1 MLNVSSAFK
10 QLLYEGKRN
19 YLSYADIT
27 LSDGT
32 KLSLDNSDIWDSGME
47 ISDSV
52 SSDNSFDVGA
62 AIVNSSKIVINNI
75 YDDYSD
81 CDFSNAEVIMYVGL
95 KLPDGTIER
104 VRKGTFH
111 VDEPKY
117 NGAIITLNCLDNMSK
132 FDRPYSE
139 STLQYP
145 ATLNQIVRDA
155 CSKCGVTLQT
165 YDFPHDD
172 YVVQERPEDEAT
184 TFGEV
189 IQWASQIACC
199 FCRCDAYGRL
209 ELKWYNQEAFENRYF
224 LSGGTFKNIPPTND
238 TVSGGAFN
246 PWTDGELINSGGFT
260 DLDGIHHI
268 YSLGS
273 ISTSTDDVVIT
284 GVSVSVK
291 ASDDDSGQEIVV
303 SETGASGYVISIENN
318 NLINVGDGATVAGW
332 IGEKLIGFRFR
343 KASVSHLSDP
353 TIEAGDVAILT
364 DTKGRNYNIIISS
377 TKFNSNGSY
386 QNTESSALDP
396 ARNSATRFSESTKNY
411 VDYRK
416 EIKREKTRREQ
427 AIEELTNRINNSSGT
442 FTTIETQADGSHIY
456 YLHNK
461 PALADS
467 DIIWKMTAEAWGVS
481 TDGGKTY
488 NAGMTV
494 DGDTIVRILTATGV
508 NADWINT
515 GAIQVTDDDGSIIFS
530 VDMDTK
536 QVIISGDHVRIGGKT
551 ATAAIDDVLQESK
564 DYSDGKLADFAD
576 AVTEDLSSIQAQ
588 VDGQIET
595 YYEDYEPSLQNYPA
609 NEWTTTEERKKH
621 EGDLFYWKPKGYAY
635 RFFQDGAT
643 WKWQLVQ
650 DTDITQAMAA
660 AEKAQDTA
668 DGKRRVFVIPPTPPY
683 DIGDLWTT
691 GEEILTCSVA
701 RAQGS
706 TYVSTDWKKLNS
718 YTDDTVANEALE
730 EARKARNLNMILDN
744 EYQGIYTDHNGNI
757 ATFPNV
763 KTTVQVLYGHTD
775 VSVNCS
781 YTTNKSSGVTGTWNN
796 ASRTYT
802 VTGLSTDTG
811 WVDITAS
818 YLNLFTVTKRFN
830 IEKIKG
836 GTNGKNGVSVT
847 GTTITY
853 QASSSGT
860 AIPTG
865 TWNSSV
871 PTVSAGQYLWTRT
884 QFNYSD
890 GSHTYSYSVSRMGQN
905 GTNGATGKGIKS
917 VTNHYLA
924 TSSSDVTTS
933 TSGWTTTVQTITSS
947 KKYLWNYE
955 TITYTDN
962 STMNT
967 TPCIIGTYGEK
978 GANGDDGNGIS
989 SITEH
994 YAVSSLNT
1002 TAPASWSST
1011 VPAMTKTNRYLWNY
1025 ETVKYTNGTSVDT
1038 AKRVIGVYGDTGEK
1052 GEDGKGISSTTITYQ
1067 ASSSG
1072 TSIPTGNWSSSVP
1085 TVSAGQ
1091 YLWTRTIIQ
1100 YTDGT
1105 TSTSYSVGKM
1115 GQNGTPGRTYMIE
1128 PSVNI
1133 LKRSHDNTISPNF
1146 VEFSAYYR
1154 DGNSATRTA
1163 YSGRWIIEETSDGN
1177 FWTTIYTSPA
1187 NESSVKHYVY
1197 SILADSD
1204 GSAIA
1209 NSNGDTIGI
1218 PRDVVAIRAKL
1229 YASGGTTN
1237 LLDMQS
1243 IAVVIDVDALTHE
1256 EIFNL
1261 LTNNGEVKG
1270 IYKEGNQLYISFT
1283 YARGGELVL
1292 GGANNGNGLLKILDA
1307 SGNQVGYIDNTGVH
1321 FNKGTF
1327 SGTLSAATGSF
1338 SGSITSSNA
1347 IITGGKIQMAASSS
1361 ETNFIILGF
1370 EYSEGSSSLS
1380 LSGSSMTLTEGNNVN
1395 VESVRMNRIY
1405 NGQESTRISAGNI
1418 YVSNDPTGLT
1428 PSNYDYCRLHKG
1440 GFYAT
1445 SPSGRASYLDD
1456 GNLQTAGNVYAWGNI
1471 GCSGEKSRIVDTENY
1486 SNRKLYSYEFS
1497 SPMFGDIGE
1506 GITDQN
1512 GECYVSFDDVFL
1524 ESVNSNC
1531 EYQVFLQK
1539 EGQGDLWV
1547 EEKTPQYFLVKGTKN
1562 LNFAWEVKVRQK
1574 NYEYER
1580 LEIYGTEPEL
1590 EKISYETEGL
1600 KAVDL
1605 LTQEYIQN
1613 STFNVTEYYME
1624 LEGTFI

>member
-508 NADWINT
+508 NADWIDT

-530 VDMDTK
+530 VDMDTRR
-536 QVIISGDHVRIGGKT
+536 VIISGDHVRIGGKT

-576 AVTEDLSSIQAQ
+576 TVTEDLSSIQAQ

-621 EGDLFYWKPKGYAY
+621 EGDLFYWKSKGYAY

-775 VSVNCS
+775 VSANCS

-818 YLNLFTVTKRFN
+818 YLSLFVVTKRFN

-836 GTNGKNGVSVT
+836 GTNGSNGVSVT

-860 AIPTG
+860 SIPKG
-865 TWNSSV
+865 NWSPSV
-871 PTVSAGQYLWTRT
+871 PTVSAGRYLWTRT
-884 QFNYSD
+884 QFNYSN
-890 GSHTYSYSVSRMGQN
+890 GNHTYSYSVSRMGQN
-905 GTNGATGKGIKS
+905 GTDGNDGKGIKS
-917 VTNHYLA
+917 
-924 TSSSDVTTS
+924 S
-933 TSGWTTTVQTITSS
+933 
-947 KKYLWNYE
+947 
-955 TITYTDN
+955 
-962 STMNT
+962 NT
-967 TPCIIGTYGEK
+967 
-978 GANGDDGNGIS
+978 
-989 SITEH
+989 
-994 YAVSSLNT
+994 
-1002 TAPASWSST
+1002 
-1011 VPAMTKTNRYLWNY
+1011 
-1025 ETVKYTNGTSVDT
+1025 
-1038 AKRVIGVYGDTGEK
+1038 
-1052 GEDGKGISSTTITYQ
+1052 TYQ
-1067 ASSSG
+1067 ASTSG
-1072 TSIPTGNWSSSVP
+1072 TSVPTGNWSSSIP

-1091 YLWTRTIIQ
+1091 YLWTRTIFQ

-1115 GQNGTPGRTYMIE
+1115 GQNGTPARIYMIE

-1133 LKRSHDNTISPNF
+1133 LKRSKDDTISPNF
-1146 VEFSAYYR
+1146 VEFKSYYR

-1163 YSGRWIIEETSDGN
+1163 YNGRWIIEETSDGDT
-1177 FWTTIYTSPA
+1177 WTTIYTSSA
-1187 NESSVKHYVY
+1187 NENSVTHYVY
-1197 SILADSD
+1197 SLLADSD

-1209 NSNGDTIGI
+1209 NANGDTIGI

-1229 YASGGTTN
+1229 YAAGGTTN

-1243 IAVVIDVDALTHE
+1243 VAVVIDVDNLTHE

-1261 LTNNGEVKG
+1261 LTNNGAVKG
-1270 IYKEGNQLYISFT
+1270 IYQEGDQLYISFT
-1283 YARGGELVL
+1283 YAKGGELVL
-1292 GGANNGNGLLKILDA
+1292 GGANNGNGIFILRNK
-1307 SGNQVGYIDNTGVH
+1307 SGAEIARMDNSGFSTTNG
-1321 FNKGTF
+1321 NF
-1327 SGTLSAATGSF
+1327 SGTITGSKISGSELDTNSA
-1338 SGSITSSNA
+1338 SGSIGINVNAGEFAFFSQGQKVANISSMLMLTGSDGVTRRGVAVRQESDSNFISFGALGIDIIPSQEYPIQMKSSTSV
-1347 IITGGKIQMAASSS
+1347 GGKLYAYFGAEIAGYL
-1361 ETNFIILGF
+1361 E
-1370 EYSEGSSSLS
+1370 
-1380 LSGSSMTLTEGNNVN
+1380 VN
-1395 VESVRMNRIY
+1395 GTKNRVI
-1405 NGQESTRISAGNI
+1405 NTK
-1418 YVSNDPTGLT
+1418 
-1428 PSNYDYCRLHKG
+1428 NYGKRL
-1440 GFYAT
+1440 
-1445 SPSGRASYLDD
+1445 
-1456 GNLQTAGNVYAWGNI
+1456 Q
-1471 GCSGEKSRIVDTENY
+1471 
-1486 SNRKLYSYEFS
+1486 YSYEMA
-1497 SPMFGDIGE
+1497 SPLFGDIGE
-1506 GITDQN
+1506 GIIN
-1512 GECYVSFDDVFL
+1512 EKGECIVCIDDIFQ
-1524 ESVNSNC
+1524 ETAKTSI

-1539 EGQGDLWV
+1539 EGEGDIWV
-1547 EEKTPQYFLVKGTKN
+1547 EEKNEQYFTVKGTPDLK
-1562 LNFAWEVKVRQK
+1562 FAWEIKARQK
-1574 NYEYER
+1574 DYESERLCVSHSDSSDGIIERQDYEYSGINRYFE
-1580 LEIYGTEPEL
+1580 
-1590 EKISYETEGL
+1590 
-1600 KAVDL
+1600 
-1605 LTQEYIQN
+1605 LTQEYLEN
-1613 STFNVTEYYME
+1613 SFFDAQKYISEME
-1624 LEGTFI
+1624 DMFI

>member
-1 MLNVSSAFK
+1 MLNVSNAFK

-32 KLSLDNSDIWDSGME
+32 KLTLDNSDIWDSGME

-81 CDFSNAEVIMYVGL
+81 YDFSNAEVIMYVGL
-95 KLPDGTIER
+95 KLPDGTTER

-145 ATLNQIVRDA
+145 ANLNQIVRDA

-189 IQWASQIACC
+189 VQWAAQIACC
-199 FCRCDAYGRL
+199 FCRCDVYGRL

-238 TVSGGAFN
+238 TMSGGAFN

-364 DTKGRNYNIIISS
+364 DIKGRNYNIIISS

-411 VDYRK
+411 VEYRK

-461 PALADS
+461 PTLADS

-530 VDMDTK
+530 VDMDTR

-551 ATAAIDDVLQESK
+551 ATAAID
-564 DYSDGKLADFAD
+564 
-576 AVTEDLSSIQAQ
+576 
-588 VDGQIET
+588 
-595 YYEDYEPSLQNYPA
+595 
-609 NEWTTTEERKKH
+609 
-621 EGDLFYWKPKGYAY
+621 
-635 RFFQDGAT
+635 
-643 WKWQLVQ
+643 
-650 DTDITQAMAA
+650 
-660 AEKAQDTA
+660 
-668 DGKRRVFVIPPTPPY
+668 
-683 DIGDLWTT
+683 
-691 GEEILTCSVA
+691 
-701 RAQGS
+701 
-706 TYVSTDWKKLNS
+706 
-718 YTDDTVANEALE
+718 EALE

-775 VSVNCS
+775 VSANCS

-818 YLNLFTVTKRFN
+818 YLSLFVVTKRFN

-836 GTNGKNGVSVT
+836 GTNGSNGVSVT
-847 GTTITY
+847 G
-853 QASSSGT
+853 
-860 AIPTG
+860 
-865 TWNSSV
+865 
-871 PTVSAGQYLWTRT
+871 
-884 QFNYSD
+884 
-890 GSHTYSYSVSRMGQN
+890 
-905 GTNGATGKGIKS
+905 
-917 VTNHYLA
+917 
-924 TSSSDVTTS
+924 
-933 TSGWTTTVQTITSS
+933 
-947 KKYLWNYE
+947 
-955 TITYTDN
+955 
-962 STMNT
+962 
-967 TPCIIGTYGEK
+967 
-978 GANGDDGNGIS
+978 
-989 SITEH
+989 
-994 YAVSSLNT
+994 
-1002 TAPASWSST
+1002 
-1011 VPAMTKTNRYLWNY
+1011 
-1025 ETVKYTNGTSVDT
+1025 
-1038 AKRVIGVYGDTGEK
+1038 
-1052 GEDGKGISSTTITYQ
+1052 TTITYQ

-1072 TSIPTGNWSSSVP
+1072 TSIPTGNWSSSIPTVSAGQYLWTRTQFNYSNGNHTYSYSVSRMGQNGTDGNDGKGIKSSNTTYQASTSGTSVPTGNWSSSIP

-1091 YLWTRTIIQ
+1091 YLWTRTIFQ

-1146 VEFSAYYR
+1146 VEFRAYYR

-1163 YSGRWIIEETSDGN
+1163 YNGRWIIEETSDGDT
-1177 FWTTIYTSPA
+1177 WTTIYTSSA
-1187 NESSVKHYVY
+1187 NENSVTHYVY
-1197 SILADSD
+1197 SLLADSD

-1209 NSNGDTIGI
+1209 NANGDTIGI

-1229 YASGGTTN
+1229 YAAGGTTN

-1243 IAVVIDVDALTHE
+1243 VAVVIDVDNLTHE

-1261 LTNNGEVKG
+1261 LTNNGAVKG
-1270 IYKEGNQLYISFT
+1270 IYQEGDQLYISFT
-1283 YARGGELVL
+1283 YAKGGELVL
-1292 GGANNGNGLLKILDA
+1292 GGANNGNGIFILRNK
-1307 SGNQVGYIDNTGVH
+1307 SGAEIARMDNSGFSTTNG
-1321 FNKGTF
+1321 NF
-1327 SGTLSAATGSF
+1327 SGTITGSKISGSELDTNSA
-1338 SGSITSSNA
+1338 SGSIGINVNAGEFAFFSQGQKVANISSMLMLTGSDGVTRRGVAVRQESDSNFISFGALGIDIIPSQEYPIQMKASTSV
-1347 IITGGKIQMAASSS
+1347 GGKLYAYFGAEIAGYL
-1361 ETNFIILGF
+1361 E
-1370 EYSEGSSSLS
+1370 
-1380 LSGSSMTLTEGNNVN
+1380 VN
-1395 VESVRMNRIY
+1395 GTKNRVI
-1405 NGQESTRISAGNI
+1405 NTK
-1418 YVSNDPTGLT
+1418 
-1428 PSNYDYCRLHKG
+1428 NYGKRL
-1440 GFYAT
+1440 
-1445 SPSGRASYLDD
+1445 
-1456 GNLQTAGNVYAWGNI
+1456 Q
-1471 GCSGEKSRIVDTENY
+1471 
-1486 SNRKLYSYEFS
+1486 YSYEMA
-1497 SPMFGDIGE
+1497 SPLFGDIGE
-1506 GITDQN
+1506 GIIN
-1512 GECYVSFDDVFL
+1512 EKGECIVCIDDIFQ
-1524 ESVNSNC
+1524 ETAKTSI

-1539 EGQGDLWV
+1539 EGEGDIWV
-1547 EEKTPQYFLVKGTKN
+1547 EEKNEQYFTVKGTPDLK
-1562 LNFAWEVKVRQK
+1562 FAWEIKARQK
-1574 NYEYER
+1574 DYESERLCVSHSDSSDGIIERQDYEYSGINRYFE
-1580 LEIYGTEPEL
+1580 
-1590 EKISYETEGL
+1590 
-1600 KAVDL
+1600 
-1605 LTQEYIQN
+1605 LTQEYLEN
-1613 STFNVTEYYME
+1613 SFFDAQKYISEME
-1624 LEGTFI
+1624 DMFI

>member
-1 MLNVSSAFK
+1 M
-10 QLLYEGKRN
+10 
-19 YLSYADIT
+19 
-27 LSDGT
+27 
-32 KLSLDNSDIWDSGME
+32 
-47 ISDSV
+47 
-52 SSDNSFDVGA
+52 
-62 AIVNSSKIVINNI
+62 
-75 YDDYSD
+75 
-81 CDFSNAEVIMYVGL
+81 
-95 KLPDGTIER
+95 
-104 VRKGTFH
+104 
-111 VDEPKY
+111 
-117 NGAIITLNCLDNMSK
+117 
-132 FDRPYSE
+132 
-139 STLQYP
+139 
-145 ATLNQIVRDA
+145 
-155 CSKCGVTLQT
+155 
-165 YDFPHDD
+165 
-172 YVVQERPEDEAT
+172 
-184 TFGEV
+184 
-189 IQWASQIACC
+189 
-199 FCRCDAYGRL
+199 
-209 ELKWYNQEAFENRYF
+209 
-224 LSGGTFKNIPPTND
+224 
-238 TVSGGAFN
+238 
-246 PWTDGELINSGGFT
+246 
-260 DLDGIHHI
+260 
-268 YSLGS
+268 
-273 ISTSTDDVVIT
+273 
-284 GVSVSVK
+284 
-291 ASDDDSGQEIVV
+291 
-303 SETGASGYVISIENN
+303 
-318 NLINVGDGATVAGW
+318 
-332 IGEKLIGFRFR
+332 
-343 KASVSHLSDP
+343 
-353 TIEAGDVAILT
+353 
-364 DTKGRNYNIIISS
+364 
-377 TKFNSNGSY
+377 
-386 QNTESSALDP
+386 
-396 ARNSATRFSESTKNY
+396 
-411 VDYRK
+411 
-416 EIKREKTRREQ
+416 
-427 AIEELTNRINNSSGT
+427 
-442 FTTIETQADGSHIY
+442 
-456 YLHNK
+456 
-461 PALADS
+461 
-467 DIIWKMTAEAWGVS
+467 
-481 TDGGKTY
+481 
-488 NAGMTV
+488 
-494 DGDTIVRILTATGV
+494 
-508 NADWINT
+508 
-515 GAIQVTDDDGSIIFS
+515 
-530 VDMDTK
+530 
-536 QVIISGDHVRIGGKT
+536 
-551 ATAAIDDVLQESK
+551 
-564 DYSDGKLADFAD
+564 
-576 AVTEDLSSIQAQ
+576 
-588 VDGQIET
+588 
-595 YYEDYEPSLQNYPA
+595 
-609 NEWTTTEERKKH
+609 
-621 EGDLFYWKPKGYAY
+621 FYWKSKGYAY

-775 VSVNCS
+775 VSANCS

-818 YLNLFTVTKRFN
+818 YLSLFVVTKRFN

-836 GTNGKNGVSVT
+836 GTNGSNGVSVT

-860 AIPTG
+860 SIPTG
-865 TWNSSV
+865 NWSSSV

-905 GTNGATGKGIKS
+905 GTDGNDGKGIKS

-924 TSSSDVTTS
+924 TNASSGVTTG
-933 TSGWTTTVQTITSS
+933 TSGWTTTIQTITAS

-994 YAVSSLNT
+994 YAVSSSNT

-1115 GQNGTPGRTYMIE
+1115 GQNGTPARTYMIE

-1146 VEFSAYYR
+1146 VEFKSYYR

-1177 FWTTIYTSPA
+1177 SWTTIYTSSA

-1270 IYKEGNQLYISFT
+1270 IYQEGNQIYISFT
-1283 YARGGELVL
+1283 YAKGGELVL
-1292 GGANNGNGLLKILDA
+1292 GGTGNGNGILKILN
-1307 SGNQVGYIDNTGVH
+1307 SGNVQIGKWDKDGFVTKGNYFVVNEIGEIYSSRFYCTKIRMAPAPTSDILNTDTIK
-1321 FNKGTF
+1321 N
-1327 SGTLSAATGSF
+1327 
-1338 SGSITSSNA
+1338 N
-1347 IITGGKIQMAASSS
+1347 
-1361 ETNFIILGF
+1361 
-1370 EYSEGSSSLS
+1370 YS
-1380 LSGSSMTLTEGNNVN
+1380 TV
-1395 VESVRMNRIY
+1395 
-1405 NGQESTRISAGNI
+1405 ISAGSYASGTGETGVSINIGAAKSDDPSEIYSISIGKSNVTKYLNI
-1418 YVSNDPTGLT
+1418 YGDANFADDLRVSGQKN
-1428 PSNYDYCRLHKG
+1428 
-1440 GFYAT
+1440 
-1445 SPSGRASYLDD
+1445 
-1456 GNLQTAGNVYAWGNI
+1456 
-1471 GCSGEKSRIVDTENY
+1471 RIVKTKNFDERLLNC
-1486 SNRKLYSYEFS
+1486 YEMT
-1497 SPMFGDIGE
+1497 SPMFGDVGTGE
-1506 GITDQN
+1506 TDEN
-1512 GECYVSFDDVFL
+1512 GECIIYIDDIFY
-1524 ESVNSNC
+1524 ETITSEI

-1539 EGQGDLWV
+1539 EGPGDIWV
-1547 EEKTPQYFLVKGTKN
+1547 ESKKNSYFCIKGTPN
-1562 LNFAWEVKVRQK
+1562 LKFSWEMKAKQK
-1574 NYEYER
+1574 DYEYKR
-1580 LEIYGTEPEL
+1580 
-1590 EKISYETEGL
+1590 
-1600 KAVDL
+1600 
-1605 LTQEYIQN
+1605 
-1613 STFNVTEYYME
+1613 ME
-1624 LEGTFI
+1624 LDVIEDKAIGVENLLPTSNIEKLEELLNETN